1 VAQAGKDCLT
11 NPSEG
16 ETTMPDFDKVEGEL
30 KEKEGEITGD
40 EIREKQGEG
49 QQAWGEAKDKA
60 EDVKDEIDERT

>member
-1 VAQAGKDCLT
+1 
-11 NPSEG
+11 
-16 ETTMPDFDKVEGEL
+16 MPDFDKIEGEL

>member
-1 VAQAGKDCLT
+1 
-11 NPSEG
+11 
-16 ETTMPDFDKVEGEL
+16 MPDFDKVEGEL
-30 KEKEGEITGD
+30 KEKEGEIPGD

>member
-1 VAQAGKDCLT
+1 LPDQPLRKEREA
-11 NPSEG
+11 
-16 ETTMPDFDKVEGEL
+16 MPDFDKVEGEL